1 MCCKQLMFNQ
11 TTDMKE
17 STLMGSTTPKCQSY
31 SGTSSPTK
39 DLLNLVPDEALKL
52 ILCEPETS
60 ASNRA
65 WGQRSGAKV
74 EGLTFNIRCTESEIS
89 SLNCL
94 MLLLVGKLEANSQ
107 FPLFISLFTPLNR
120 RLQALMVATRSYQ
133 MALPRMRMLMMKTMM
148 KKSHMKK
155 RSITLATFLHSPM
168 RSCAARWSWYELV
181 MYSMFLHRPWCWH
194 TH

>member
-1 MCCKQLMFNQ
+1 MN
-11 TTDMKE
+11 E

-39 DLLNLVPDEALKL
+39 DFLNLVPDEALKL
-52 ILCEPETS
+52 ILCEPKTS
-60 ASNRA
+60 ASNCA

-74 EGLTFNIRCTESEIS
+74 EGLTFNIRFTESEIS
-89 SLNCL
+89 SLYCL
-94 MLLLVGKLEANSQ
+94 ILLLGKLQANGQ
-107 FPLFISLFTPLNR
+107 FPLFKMITVHPSQQTSPSVNG
-120 RLQALMVATRSYQ
+120 SNQ
-133 MALPRMRMLMMKTMM
+133 MALPRMRMLMMKTMI